1 MVDVNLAFVIYNC
14 NASINGFMFDE
25 ACYWRGHVWQTTANV
40 GSYHSYIYI
49 KPHSN
54 GSGMLSVQQQTSLTH
69 TTLTHTALTRTA
81 LTHTTLTH
89 TALTHTSLT
98 HTALTRTP
106 LTHTALTHSTDP
118 LQGFWTVSPA
128 SRSPVYMSVRLVYH
142 RAQYLV
148 GLVSVRG
155 DKGRSVEQY
164 PTVHLLTVGL

>member
-69 TTLTHTALTRTA
+69 TTLTNTA
-81 LTHTTLTH
+81 LTH
-89 TALTHTSLT
+89 TALTHTALT
-98 HTALTRTP
+98 HTT
-106 LTHTALTHSTDP
+106 LTHSTDP

-164 PTVHLLTVGL
+164 LNCTPFDSWLVR